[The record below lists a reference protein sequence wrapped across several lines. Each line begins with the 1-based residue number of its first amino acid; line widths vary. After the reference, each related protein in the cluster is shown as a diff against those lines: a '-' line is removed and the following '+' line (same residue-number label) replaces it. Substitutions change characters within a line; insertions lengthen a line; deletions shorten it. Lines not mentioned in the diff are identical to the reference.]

1 MTEIFSKE
9 VINEQHNSN
18 LMAKLTPLGGVARFS
33 VECVSAR
40 VSSYPRREGCD
51 ILVLA
56 SYGQPVGAPAPFRL
70 IILYIHTILLVGMRI
85 ME

>member
-1 MTEIFSKE
+1 MTGVFSKE
-9 VINEQHNSN
+9 VMNEQHNPN
-18 LMAKLTPLGGVARFS
+18 LMAKLNPLCGVARFS

-51 ILVLA
+51 ILVLT
-56 SYGQPVGAPAPFRL
+56 SYGEPVGTPAPFRL
-70 IILYIHTILLVGMRI
+70 IMVYVHTVLLVGMRI